1 MSNSETGDVKA
12 SSEISNI
19 YVELGFL
26 SETLN
31 TLMDM
36 TKDQAEA
43 ITAILTHLNKK
54 QDK

>member
-1 MSNSETGDVKA
+1 MSESDMGDVKA
-12 SSEISNI
+12 SQDISNI

-26 SETLN
+26 NETLN

>member
-1 MSNSETGDVKA
+1 MNNSETGDVK
-12 SSEISNI
+12 SSQEISNI
-19 YVELGFL
+19 YIELGFMN
-26 SETLN
+26 ETLN